1 MNPFE
6 NIFNNYRNKGI
17 LIDSNILLLFLV
29 GTYNPLRIQNFK
41 RTQKYTVEDFDLLK
55 SFVKFFTKVITT
67 PNILT
72 EVSNLCSDLPEQF
85 KLEFVK
91 QIEVLKEHYV
101 PSSEISKL
109 EHFKKYGLTDSGII
123 NLVKGKY
130 LVLSD
135 DLPLVGYLQS
145 KYIDA
150 INFTN
155 LRIINWQ

>member
-1 MNPFE
+1 MDTFE

-29 GTYNPLRIQNFK
+29 GTYNQSRIQNFK
-41 RTQKYTVEDFDLLK
+41 RTQKYNIEDFELLE
-55 SFVKFFTKVITT
+55 SFIKYFKKVVTT

-72 EVSNLCSDLPEQF
+72 EVSNLCGNLPEIF
-85 KLEFVK
+85 KLEFAK
-91 QIEVLKEHYV
+91 QIEVLDEHYT
-101 PSSEISKL
+101 PSLHISKL

-135 DLPLVGYLQS
+135 DLPLVGYLTS
-145 KYIDA
+145 KNIDT
-150 INFTN
+150 INFNHLRYTN
-155 LRIINWQ
+155 WS